1 MNMSNIL
8 ERIRRKQQKPQPEVQ
23 RLVGMEAPAPKREKT
38 IPPHI
43 VVCRVCE
50 GKGAKEGTTCQQCKG
65 SGRVIVSCE
74 VTTYIA
80 AYVPENS
87 QKKEETK

>member
-8 ERIRRKQQKPQPEVQ
+8 NKFRRK
-23 RLVGMEAPAPKREKT
+23 PAEPAKTESPVPKHEKT

-43 VVCRVCE
+43 VACKVCE
-50 GKGAKEGTTCQQCKG
+50 GKGRKEGTICPQCKG

-74 VTTYIA
+74 VTTYVS
-80 AYVPENS
+80 AYMPEDA
-87 QKKEETK
+87 T